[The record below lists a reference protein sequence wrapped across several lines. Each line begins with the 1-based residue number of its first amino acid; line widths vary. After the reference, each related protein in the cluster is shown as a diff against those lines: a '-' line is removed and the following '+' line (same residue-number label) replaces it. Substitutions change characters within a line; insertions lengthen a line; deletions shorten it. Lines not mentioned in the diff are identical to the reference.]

1 MIYISTENCIQI
13 FTLHTMS
20 ANFIVGN
27 FIVGHF
33 NAAATVLNNGHR
45 KQFQQN
51 ASMCTGLLLG
61 CFEQSELLKERE
73 IYPILG
79 KH

>member
-13 FTLHTMS
+13 FTLHTVS
-20 ANFIVGN
+20 AN

-51 ASMCTGLLLG
+51 LSMCTGLLLG